1 MSGRRNGRPRHLAD
15 MLFSPHTCPL
25 LTQSGHGITD
35 HVLAT
40 CPPWKAGRP
49 IIAMGVHIRRI
60 CAITGL
66 FVFLAASLGCP
77 AGFAAEPKRV
87 LLLHSFGRD
96 FKPWSEYGKAIRA
109 ELDRQSPW
117 PLDIIDYSLV
127 SARFSDENPEAPF
140 VEYLRALFAKH
151 PLDLIVSV
159 GAPAANFVQRNR
171 QQLFATTPMVLMAV
185 DQRRVQYSNLT
196 ANDAAV
202 AVRID
207 YLSAFENMLQVLPD
221 TKDVIVVVGTSPIE
235 KFWKEAIGK
244 EVQPLANRIKLS
256 WTDELSFE
264 AFLKQASALPPHTA
278 IFWELM
284 IVDAAGVVHE
294 GAAPITRLHAVANA
308 PIFSYDESFFGSGIV
323 GGPLLLVADSSRQAA
338 AVAVRILG
346 GEKPGEIRMPPV
358 QFASPVFDWRE
369 MQRWGISESRLP
381 PGSEILFRSLTVWD
395 QYKWQ
400 MMFVAAILLLQT
412 ALIFGLI
419 YEHRRRTTAEANLLQ
434 RVNELARMNR
444 IATVSELSAS
454 IAHELKQPLA
464 AIVTFGSAGLRW
476 LARQVPDLDEA
487 RVNLQG
493 TIDAASRASA
503 VVDEVRAM
511 FRKDNGRRTLVDVN
525 RLILDTLSL
534 TSHEIR
540 AQNISVQTRLFEN
553 STLLVLAD
561 QVQLQQ
567 VVLNLIVNAIEAIN
581 LMPESRELK
590 ITSGLHDADT
600 VLITV
605 EDSGPGIAPENLD
618 KIFDTFFTT
627 KPAGMGMGLS
637 ICRSIIEAH
646 GGRLWASGAVPRGCI
661 FHIVLPKKPI

>member
-1 MSGRRNGRPRHLAD
+1 
-15 MLFSPHTCPL
+15 
-25 LTQSGHGITD
+25 
-35 HVLAT
+35 
-40 CPPWKAGRP
+40 
-49 IIAMGVHIRRI
+49 MGVHIRRI
-60 CAITGL
+60 CATAGL
-66 FVFLAASLGCP
+66 FVFLAALLGCP

-96 FKPWSEYGKAIRA
+96 FKPWSEYGKDIRA

-127 SARFSDENPEAPF
+127 SARFSDENPEGPF

-151 PLDLIVSV
+151 PLDLIVSI

-171 QQLFATTPMVLMAV
+171 QQLFASTPMVLMAV
-185 DQRRVQYSNLT
+185 DQRRVQYSDLT

-202 AVRID
+202 AVRIN
-207 YLSAFENMLQVLPD
+207 YLSAFENILQLLPD
-221 TKDVIVVVGTSPIE
+221 TKDVIVVVGASPIE
-235 KFWKEAIGK
+235 KFWKETIGK
-244 EVQPLANRIKLS
+244 EVEPLANQIKIS
-256 WTDELSFE
+256 WTDEMSFE
-264 AFLKQASALPPHTA
+264 TLLKNASTLPPHTA

-294 GAAPITRLHAVANA
+294 GDAALTKLHAVANA

-338 AVAVRILG
+338 AVGIRILG
-346 GEKPGEIRMPPV
+346 GENPGEIMTPPV
-358 QFASPVFDWRE
+358 QFAGAVFDWRE
-369 MQRWGISESRLP
+369 LQRWGISENRLP
-381 PGSEILFRSLTVWD
+381 PGSEVHFRSLTVWD

-400 MMFVAAILLLQT
+400 IMFVAAILLLQT
-412 ALIFGLI
+412 ALIVRLI

-493 TIDAASRASA
+493 TIDAASRAST

-540 AQNISVQTRLFEN
+540 AQNISVQTRLFE
-553 STLLVLAD
+553 
-561 QVQLQQ
+561 
-567 VVLNLIVNAIEAIN
+567 
-581 LMPESRELK
+581 
-590 ITSGLHDADT
+590 
-600 VLITV
+600 
-605 EDSGPGIAPENLD
+605 
-618 KIFDTFFTT
+618 
-627 KPAGMGMGLS
+627 
-637 ICRSIIEAH
+637 
-646 GGRLWASGAVPRGCI
+646 
-661 FHIVLPKKPI
+661 